1 MKSRKAK
8 LPTAISMDFKRT
20 HAVNGKF
27 TIMYEKGKVLR
38 NKKHGP
44 KGKCSREEYRKKF
57 ER

>member
-20 HAVNGKF
+20 HAVNEKF

-44 KGKCSREEYRKKF
+44 KGKCSREEYR
-57 ER
+57 